1 MSSGGKIVM
10 ELLAE
15 FFEEEKIRTA
25 SIVALSLIVNV
36 FHASGVSSVNA
47 YIIDSIQNNHQANTY
62 KYFKFFIVLSF
73 AFLVMYMLYKHLQNQ
88 ILTKLKQW
96 IRDKLTTSV
105 MRNNNEDM
113 TNANYPKLN
122 IPIRRIAAIAH
133 IITMDIFSGILPQIS
148 FILIIGIYLVYLSTE
163 IGFLYALTNIVVAA
177 LVYYNWGTMMG
188 LNEKYE
194 YAEFEN
200 DADLLEILNNI
211 DRIIYRG
218 QTIPESNSFRKKVYD
233 VGDSALS
240 FYGYADSYGGAV
252 SVIIGGSVV
261 GMVYRAIKLFY
272 SGDLTAVSFITI
284 MTMLIL
290 YRDKITSLVQMIPN
304 FIEFTGRIYMMEN
317 LFSGMDLSNK
327 PPALKGKE
335 VGLSFSHIQF
345 RNVSFKYKTSD
356 TAALESV
363 NLDIHS
369 TGGKLIGITGISGRG
384 KSTLIRL
391 LLKLH
396 YPDSGEIL
404 IDGEPIQDIDADYIR
419 HNITYVNQTGK
430 LFDRKVLENIMYAC
444 NDTGKCE
451 DNFKR
456 ILQYPRIKQL
466 FNGLDLD
473 KKSGS
478 LGEGLSGGQ
487 RQIVNI
493 IGGMI
498 NDSKILVLDE
508 PTNALDSDLKKDV
521 INMIHDFGKDKN
533 AVIII
538 THDKELTPMF
548 NQVIHLH

>member
-1 MSSGGKIVM
+1 MSSGGKLVT
-10 ELLAE
+10 ELLTE

-25 SIVALSLIVNV
+25 AIVALSLLINV
-36 FHASGVSSVNA
+36 VHASGVSSVNA
-47 YIIDSIQNNHQANTY
+47 YIINSIQGHHQADTY
-62 KYFKFFIVLSF
+62 KYFKFFIAISF
-73 AFLVMYMLYKHLQNQ
+73 AFVVSFMLYKNLQNQ

-113 TNANYPKLN
+113 TDANYPKLN

-133 IITMDIFSGILPQIS
+133 IIIMDVFSGILPHIS
-148 FILIIGIYLVYLSTE
+148 FIVIIGIYLVYLNSE
-163 IGFLYALTNIVVAA
+163 LGFLYALTNIVVAA
-177 LVYYNWGTMMG
+177 LVYYNWGTMMA
-188 LNEKYE
+188 LNDKYE
-194 YAEFEN
+194 HAEFEN
-200 DADLLEILNNI
+200 DGDLLEILNNI

-218 QTIPESNSFRKKVYD
+218 QTIPESNSFRKKIND
-233 VGDSALS
+233 VGDTALS
-240 FYGYADSYGGAV
+240 YYGYADAYAGAL
-252 SVIIGGSVV
+252 SFIIGGSVV

-290 YRDKITSLVQMIPN
+290 YRDKITDLVQIIPD
-304 FIEFTGRIYMMEN
+304 FIEFTGRIYMMED
-317 LFSGMDLSNK
+317 LFSGMDLST
-327 PPALKGKE
+327 PPPTLKGKE
-335 VGLSFSHIQF
+335 IGLSFRHIQF

-369 TGGKLIGITGISGRG
+369 TGGKLVGITGISGRG

-404 IDGEPIQDIDADYIR
+404 IDGEPIQEIDADYIR

-444 NDTGKCE
+444 NDTDKCE

-456 ILQYPRIKQL
+456 ILQYPKIKQL
-466 FNGLDLD
+466 FKGLDLH

-493 IGGMI
+493 IGGMV

-508 PTNALDSDLKKDV
+508 PTNALDSDLKTDV
-521 INMIHDFGKDKN
+521 INMIRDFGKDKN

-548 NQVIHLH
+548 SQVIHLH